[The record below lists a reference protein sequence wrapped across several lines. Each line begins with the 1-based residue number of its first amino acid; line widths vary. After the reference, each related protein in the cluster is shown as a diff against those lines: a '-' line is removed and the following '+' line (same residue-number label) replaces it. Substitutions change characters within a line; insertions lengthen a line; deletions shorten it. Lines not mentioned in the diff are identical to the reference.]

1 VLTRVST
8 QNEDIDQWVG
18 ASALAWF
25 TQDRHARLL
34 IGLDAKIL
42 WWNDSAI
49 DVLRECSSIRIRD
62 DHLRFQNSVDQRAFD
77 TYLIRLTAKLGTL
90 AISLDEGCGTLLFR
104 GHLAENTP
112 VRAAWLEIVR
122 DNEAFRSIYCDV
134 DAVFGLTPAEA
145 RIVEALLHG
154 QTVAMIAASLTV
166 SVNTVRHHIKKI
178 YGKIEVRSREE
189 LLDRL
194 SPYRIV

>member
-1 VLTRVST
+1 MLTRVST

-25 TQDRHARLL
+25 AQDRHARLL

-42 WWNDSAI
+42 WWNDAAL
-49 DVLRECSSIRIRD
+49 DVLRECSGVRIRD
-62 DHLRFQNSVDQRAFD
+62 NQLRFQNSADQRSFEA
-77 TYLIRLTAKLGTL
+77 YLSRLTAKLGTL
-90 AISLDEGCGTLLFR
+90 ALSLGEGCGTLLFR
-104 GHLAENTP
+104 GHVAESTP
-112 VRAAWLEIVR
+112 DQAAWLEIVR
-122 DNEAFRSIYCDV
+122 DDDSFRSIYCDV
-134 DAVFGLTPAEA
+134 DTVFGLTRAEA

-154 QTVAMIAASLTV
+154 QTVAMIAGTLTV

-194 SPYRIV
+194 SAYRIV